1 MFKKVFFAALAVCV
15 LLLASTLHFR
25 SSYQD
30 AQQKLAHHS
39 YEAWGELYTLAVEA
53 GNFSGPDELAR
64 YEIRYG
70 AVASSGIYPY
80 MVPSFD
86 HSTYTLDFL
95 SSDVYQFLQ
104 LLAQADPDNVVTQQS
119 FELFQAMFEQIE
131 DIAVLV
137 LDYTNQGEAAKLE
150 LIDHDSE
157 IYQEVSR
164 QIDECI
170 LTYVEDIRLLIPR
183 LSYVIETA

>member
-1 MFKKVFFAALAVCV
+1 MFKKGFFAALAVCV
-15 LLLASTLHFR
+15 LLLAATLHFR

-30 AQQKLAHHS
+30 AQQRLAQHS
-39 YEAWGELYTLAVEA
+39 YNAWGELYWLACDA
-53 GNFSGPDELAR
+53 GNFSGPEELAR

-70 AVASSGIYPY
+70 AIASSGIHPY
-80 MVPSFD
+80 MVPAFD
-86 HSTYTLDFL
+86 ASMHTLDFL

-131 DIAVLV
+131 DIAFFV

-150 LIDHDSE
+150 LIDPDSKV
-157 IYQEVSR
+157 YQEIKT
-164 QIDECI
+164 QIDECVR
-170 LTYVEDIRLLIPR
+170 TYLEDIRLLTPR